1 MSVENKQTKLSSFSA
16 ISLLVSTMMGTGI
29 TFMPFAFRY
38 MGYIG
43 SWSML
48 IYVGFCTFFSLLAIS
63 SVVKDKQD
71 DSCTY
76 ASLARDVSSYEY
88 TFVNVSMFFNCFLSN
103 VSFYRF
109 LSDIFISTFPIF
121 RSLHDNREMSR
132 KIAAVLF
139 APILLYLSLK
149 KQLVQ
154 LKFSGW
160 ISFVSVSFLALLT
173 ITYSILIGNRAYKST
188 FNQFNTGFKYG
199 IPFFFPSMVCE
210 SSMIDVC
217 KKLNNKSRLNIVFI
231 SLMTA
236 ICGILL
242 YGLVGHC
249 GYIVFGECI
258 KNTIIDE
265 LADMNSVLNVYVR
278 NNTFDKYNIMSRLSV
293 YSMICVLVCGFPISM
308 VPVTD
313 MFMTYFSKGRS
324 RNSVILILFFTCL
337 FLVFIEKLNIKT
349 IKRVSGAI
357 FSSSVGLVHPFIF
370 HLYSNLKEKKL
381 RKIYFVICTISIL
394 IISYIIC
401 TILIDIWNNEL

>member
-1 MSVENKQTKLSSFSA
+1 MSDNNKHSNLSTFSA

-43 SWSML
+43 SWTML

-63 SVVKDKQD
+63 SVVKEKQD
-71 DSCTY
+71 DSCSY
-76 ASLARDVSSYEY
+76 ASLAKEVSSFE
-88 TFVNVSMFFNCFLSN
+88 
-103 VSFYRF
+103 
-109 LSDIFISTFPIF
+109 
-121 RSLHDNREMSR
+121 SLNENRETSR
-132 KIAAVLF
+132 KIAAILF

-160 ISFVSVSFLALLT
+160 VSFLSVSFLALLT
-173 ITYSILIGNRAYKST
+173 ITYSILIGNKAYNST
-188 FNQFNTGFKYG
+188 FNQFNSGYKLA

-210 SSMIDVC
+210 PSMISVC
-217 KKLNNKSRLNIVFI
+217 RKLNNKSKINIVFI
-231 SLMTA
+231 SLMTS
-236 ICGILL
+236 ICGIFI

-258 KNTIIDE
+258 KSTIIDE
-265 LADMNSVLNVYVR
+265 LADMNSTLNIYVR
-278 NNTFDKYNIMSRLSV
+278 NNTFDKYNILSRLSV

-308 VPVTD
+308 VPITD

-324 RNSVILILFFTCL
+324 RNSVILTLFFSCL
-337 FLVFIEKLNIKT
+337 ILVFIEKLNIKT
-349 IKRVSGAI
+349 IKRISGAI
-357 FSSSVGLVHPFIF
+357 FSSSVGLVHPFVF
-370 HLYSNLKEKKL
+370 HLDSNLKDKKL
-381 RKIYFVICTISIL
+381 RKIFLIICTLSIL

-401 TILIDIWNNEL
+401 TNFFDIWNNEL